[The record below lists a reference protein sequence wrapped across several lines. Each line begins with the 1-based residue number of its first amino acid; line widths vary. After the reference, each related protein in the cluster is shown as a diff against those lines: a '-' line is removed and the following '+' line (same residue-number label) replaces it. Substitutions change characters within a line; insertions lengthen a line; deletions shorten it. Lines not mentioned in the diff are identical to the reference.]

1 MSDAAPSQSQ
11 SASALSSD
19 IAFIRAMVVEGQQ
32 GASRYGIGIAAGLI
46 WGTAS
51 LYGWAAWTK
60 VIDVP
65 GGVAG
70 ANWSWA
76 VALVL
81 FSLAGIPLGMY
92 RRGGNRVAGAAWA
105 AVGWACLFVSAVI
118 SIAAWRLHM
127 GVIVTVLPPIIMAL
141 YGGAWLICAA
151 AFRTWFLMAVGVLSL
166 LSSLL
171 LAYTVAQ
178 PVEYLLF
185 AVSLYLLGAGP
196 SLVGVL
202 RSRSVANA

>member
-1 MSDAAPSQSQ
+1 MSDAIQSEPRG
-11 SASALSSD
+11 ASALSSD
-19 IAFIRAMVVEGQQ
+19 IAFIRALVEEGRQ
-32 GASRYGIGIAAGLI
+32 GASRSGIGVAAGLI

-51 LYGWAAWTK
+51 LYGWAVWTK

-65 GGVAG
+65 GGIAG

-81 FSLAGIPLGMY
+81 FSLVGIPLGMY
-92 RRGGNRVAGAAWA
+92 RRGGNRVVGAAWA
-105 AVGWACLFVSAVI
+105 AVGWACLTVSVVV

-127 GVIVTVLPPIIMAL
+127 GVIVTLLPPIIMVL

-151 AFRTWFLMAVGVLSL
+151 AVRTWFLMAVGVLSL

-185 AVSLYLLGAGP
+185 ALSLYFLGAGP

-202 RSRSVANA
+202 RSRSAVEA

>member
-19 IAFIRAMVVEGQQ
+19 IAFIRAMVEEGRQ
-32 GASRYGIGIAAGLI
+32 GASRSGIGVAAGLL

-51 LYGWAAWTK
+51 LYGWAVWVK
-60 VIDVP
+60 VIDPP
-65 GGVAG
+65 GGVGA
-70 ANWSWA
+70 ANWSWL
-76 VALVL
+76 VAAVL
-81 FSLAGIPLGMY
+81 FMIAGFPLGMY
-92 RRGGNRVAGAAWA
+92 RRGGNRVAGATWS
-105 AVGWACLFVSAVI
+105 AVGMACWTLSAVVG
-118 SIAAWRLHM
+118 IAAWRLHQ
-127 GVIVTVLPPIIMAL
+127 GVIMTLLPPIVMAL

-151 AFRTWFLMAVGVLSL
+151 AFRTWFLTAVGVLSL

-185 AVSLYLLGAGP
+185 ALSLYLLGAGP
-196 SLVGVL
+196 SFIGVL
-202 RSRSVANA
+202 RSRSAARV

>member
-1 MSDAAPSQSQ
+1 MSDAAPSKSQ
-11 SASALSSD
+11 SASTLGSE
-19 IAFIRAMVVEGQQ
+19 IAFIRAMVEEGRQ

-51 LYGWAAWTK
+51 LYGWAVWTR

-92 RRGGNRVAGAAWA
+92 RRGGNRIAGAVWA
-105 AVGWACLFVSAVI
+105 AVGWSCLAISAVI

-151 AFRTWFLMAVGVLSL
+151 AFRTWFLLAVGVLSL
-166 LSSLL
+166 LSSLM
-171 LAYTVAQ
+171 LAYAVAQ

-185 AVSLYLLGAGP
+185 ALSLYLLGAGP
-196 SLVGVL
+196 SLVGML
-202 RSRSVANA
+202 RSRAAN

>member
-1 MSDAAPSQSQ
+1 MSDTASAPSQ

-19 IAFIRAMVVEGQQ
+19 IAFIRDMVMEGQR
-32 GASRYGIGIAAGLI
+32 GASRNGIGVAAGLT

-51 LYGWAAWTK
+51 LCFWAALAK
-60 VIDVP
+60 VIDIP

-70 ANWSWA
+70 ASWA
-76 VALVL
+76 WPAALVL
-81 FSLAGIPLGMY
+81 FAVAGFPLGLY
-92 RRGGNRVAGAAWA
+92 RRGGNRVAGAAWS
-105 AVGWACLFVSAVI
+105 AVGLACLTLNAVI
-118 SIAAWRLHM
+118 GVAAWRLHQAA
-127 GVIVTVLPPIIMAL
+127 IISLLPPIVMAL

-151 AFRTWFLMAVGVLSL
+151 AFRTWFLLVVAVLSL

-185 AVSLYLLGAGP
+185 ALSLYFLGAGP

-202 RSRSVANA
+202 RSRAAAQV